1 MAWVWILSLSLL
13 FQPPPRVRKGSP
25 PIPWVSNHGG
35 KEREK
40 QGSDPTPHP
49 SVDGNG
55 GGGSEP
61 GRGLRSNP
69 KEGPLGKGRRG
80 SMPPPPCPA
89 HWPRPEWS
97 GKHRDRRR
105 DGCVR
110 RRTKANETGPEM
122 REGGRERMDRNE
134 EKEDGRRGNE
144 EHVDPARDE
153 DGTTSWTRAFETP
166 GFQRHGERERRRGTQ
181 TSRKGASNEKKR
193 RRTPGGGSRSR
204 TDGNRAPSLGFCGQE
219 THGSLPLRA
228 TR

>member
-1 MAWVWILSLSLL
+1 MGQGGDRNPDAVSDRTRRKGPWEREGDPC
-13 FQPPPRVRKGSP
+13 PPPS
-25 PIPWVSNHGG
+25 
-35 KEREK
+35 
-40 QGSDPTPHP
+40 
-49 SVDGNG
+49 
-55 GGGSEP
+55 
-61 GRGLRSNP
+61 
-69 KEGPLGKGRRG
+69 
-80 SMPPPPCPA
+80 PA

-110 RRTKANETGPEM
+110 RRTKANETGPEIG
-122 REGGRERMDRNE
+122 EGGRERMDRNE

-153 DGTTSWTRAFETP
+153 DGTTSWTRVFETP
-166 GFQRHGERERRRGTQ
+166 GFQRHGERERRRGTR
-181 TSRKGASNEKKR
+181 TRRKGASIEMKR

-219 THGSLPLRA
+219 THASLPLRA